1 MGLLTIS
8 FYILTNSF
16 QRLAGTFSIHGG
28 QPFLAASSFGII
40 STTLSCLISREIQE
54 YVLPVGFY
62 KSRLNP
68 FYEKQNSD
76 DVTRRACLGVGVF
89 SLLEKK
95 MFRTAL
101 PSSLLSVGVHAT
113 NARRLPATGIV
124 ATEKQRNLIQI
135 LGKQLG
141 CHQCGSKQFFSENKQ
156 FIADHMPPTKFA
168 SEMNENFWRKT
179 TNMEVSLYFY
189 WMLHH
194 FHDSYEIFSFLY
206 LLSVVRSVILWTPW
220 CSTPYWYLLYLFE
233 RKGCIP
239 LIIDFKSLIWFQ
251 LHSDQSDSDH

>member
-1 MGLLTIS
+1 MNNGRSVIFNKMDSYGKSISNKVSSFNRKHSVKRWPQFGTDSHIDKKKFLRMGLLTIS

-189 WMLHH
+189 
-194 FHDSYEIFSFLY
+194 
-206 LLSVVRSVILWTPW
+206 
-220 CSTPYWYLLYLFE
+220 
-233 RKGCIP
+233 
-239 LIIDFKSLIWFQ
+239 
-251 LHSDQSDSDH
+251 